1 MPGQCFVSIHTT
13 IFSAVFHDHGFNKRK
28 IQIKVKTLSEELGQN
43 NMQSQTPFHLA
54 AKRGNWPVIQQ
65 IIENTDDK
73 ILFLAARYG
82 HLSVCQLILENIDEK
97 NPKINGRWTDSTS
110 LGC

>member
-1 MPGQCFVSIHTT
+1 M
-13 IFSAVFHDHGFNKRK
+13 
-28 IQIKVKTLSEELGQN
+28 QN
-43 NMQSQTPFHLA
+43 QTPFHLA

>member
-1 MPGQCFVSIHTT
+1 MFCKHSYQY
-13 IFSAVFHDHGFNKRK
+13 FSAVFHDHGFNKRE

-43 NMQSQTPFHLA
+43 NMQKPFHLA
-54 AKRGNWPVIQQ
+54 AKRGNWPVIRH
-65 IIENTDDK
+65 IIENTNDI
-73 ILFLAARYG
+73 ILFLAVSYG
-82 HLSVCQLILENIDEK
+82 HMSVCQLILENIDEK

>member
-13 IFSAVFHDHGFNKRK
+13 IFSAVFHDHGFNKRE

-43 NMQSQTPFHLA
+43 NMQKPFHLA

-73 ILFLAARYG
+73 ILFFWLLGMGTCQFVNSFLKILMKKIPKLMAA
-82 HLSVCQLILENIDEK
+82 
-97 NPKINGRWTDSTS
+97 RWTDSTS